1 MNFIYDLIPEEF
13 IKAIGWTIF
22 HSLWQGGVIAI
33 LLGGVLLMTKSNNS
47 RLRYILSA
55 SALFFMFGISITTFL
70 RVYNSNSEISSLLTE
85 NTPEFSL
92 SPKVIDEDAASLVN
106 SDPNIVDT
114 IKSFF
119 AGHMPLIVT
128 FWLFGFL
135 VFSLRFVGGVVHVQK
150 LRNEGIKTLEN
161 SWIHRLRELSGK
173 FGLNKLVQIFESS
186 RVKSPITIGYL
197 KPIILLPIGM
207 ISGLPQ
213 DQVEAIII
221 HELAHIKRY
230 DFLINLFQT
239 LIETIFF
246 YHPAVWW
253 ISSTVKSERENC
265 CDDLTLELC
274 GGSLIYFK
282 ALYNL
287 QQICSAEN
295 ELALAAIGNKNQLF
309 RRINRMNSHHKNTSY
324 GFKFAAFAVLLTIIA
339 AVSIYSTSSAKE
351 NSRNLASVSF
361 INPITS
367 LSGTSSLKAPE
378 SDITSIA
385 DTISMKKGKRTLK
398 FYDKENGDEKRFKA
412 KFDNGKLKELFIDG
426 EKVDEKDFSKY
437 EGKIYQRLEDY
448 DAGMKEYKKGMEKY
462 KESMNAYKES
472 MKSYREKMKN
482 FRGHYDSDIDAPD
495 IDLSELK
502 ELAKEIRENVRV
514 HIPHVSGIHIPPI
527 HIPQIDLSEL
537 KEGLN
542 DFDFD
547 HEKFKE
553 EMKEWK
559 ENFKE
564 EMKDWGADMKDFKI
578 DMEKFNKEMKKNGP
592 GSEVFKK
599 SMEELKVNM
608 GNLKV
613 EMKKLKNFIHDT
625 KDELVKDKLMDEG
638 DDLDDFTLSKD
649 EMIVGGKKVS
659 PELHKKY
666 LELYKKH
673 FGKELTGDKKF
684 RIND

>member
-13 IKAIGWTIF
+13 IRAIGWTIF
-22 HSLWQGGVIAI
+22 HSIWQGALIAI
-33 LLGGVLLMTKSNNS
+33 LLFGILFLTKTNNS

-55 SALFFMFGISITTFL
+55 LALFFFFGISAITFTQ
-70 RVYNSNSEISSLLTE
+70 VYNSNKEVSSLLSETSIGSSTSSNVLHE
-85 NTPEFSL
+85 TAPSGNNTNL
-92 SPKVIDEDAASLVN
+92 DYIA
-106 SDPNIVDT
+106 I
-114 IKSFF
+114 IKSYFVRQ
-119 AGHMPLIVT
+119 MPLIVT
-128 FWLFGFL
+128 LWLFGFL
-135 VFSLRFVGGVVHVQK
+135 VFSLRFVGGVLYVQK

-161 SWIHRLRELSGK
+161 SWIHRLRELSGI

-186 RVKSPITIGYL
+186 KVKSPITIGYL

-207 ISGLPQ
+207 ISGLPK

-230 DFLINLFQT
+230 DFLINLFQAF
-239 LIETIFF
+239 IETIFF

-253 ISSTVKSERENC
+253 ISSTIKSERENC

-274 GGSLIYFK
+274 GGSLLYFK

-287 QQICSAEN
+287 QQICTAEN
-295 ELALAAIGNKNQLF
+295 EFALAAIGRKNQLF
-309 RRINRMNSHHKNTSY
+309 RRINRMTTKDNNRSY
-324 GFKFAAFAVLLTIIA
+324 GVKFAAFAVLLTIIA
-339 AVSIYSTSSAKE
+339 AVSIHSTSSAKE
-351 NSRNLASVSF
+351 YSRNLSSVSF

-367 LSGTSSLKAPE
+367 LSGTSSLKASE

-398 FYDKENGDEKRFKA
+398 FYDKENGDEKRFKV
-412 KFDNGKLKELFIDG
+412 KFDNGKLEELFIDG
-426 EKVDEKDFSKY
+426 EKVDEEDFAKY

-448 DAGMKEYKKGMEKY
+448 DAGMKEYKKGIEKY
-462 KESMNAYKES
+462 KESLKAYKES

-482 FRGHYDSDIDAPD
+482 FRGHYDSDIDSSD

-502 ELAKEIRENVRV
+502 ELANKIRENVRV
-514 HIPHVSGIHIPPI
+514 HIPPVYIPPI
-527 HIPQIDLSEL
+527 HIPPIDLSEL

-542 DFDFD
+542 DFD

-564 EMKDWGADMKDFKI
+564 EMKDWKVDMKDFKM

-592 GSEVFKK
+592 GSEIFKK

-608 GNLKV
+608 GNLKM
-613 EMKKLKNFIHDT
+613 EMKKLKSFIHDT

>member
-33 LLGGVLLMTKSNNS
+33 LLGGVLLMIKSNNS
-47 RLRYILSA
+47 RLRYILSV
-55 SALFFMFGISITTFL
+55 SALFFMFGISVITFTQVF
-70 RVYNSNSEISSLLTE
+70 NSNSEL
-85 NTPEFSL
+85 
-92 SPKVIDEDAASLVN
+92 
-106 SDPNIVDT
+106 
-114 IKSFF
+114 F
-119 AGHMPLIVT
+119 AGISETTQGSSVSSNVAETSVTSGINNNIDFIGMVKSYFANQMQLIVAL
-128 FWLFGFL
+128 WLFGFF

-150 LRNEGIKTLEN
+150 LRNEGIRKLDDL
-161 SWIHRLRELSGK
+161 WIYRLRELSGK
-173 FGLNKLVQIFESS
+173 FGLEKLVQIFESS
-186 RVKSPITIGYL
+186 KVKSPITIGYL

-230 DFLINLFQT
+230 DFLINLFQAF
-239 LIETIFF
+239 IETIFF
-246 YHPAVWW
+246 YHPVVWW
-253 ISSTVKSERENC
+253 ISSTIKSERENC

-287 QQICSAEN
+287 QQICTAEN
-295 ELALAAIGNKNQLF
+295 EFALAAVGKKNQLF
-309 RRINRMNSHHKNTSY
+309 RRINRMNSNNENTSY
-324 GFKFAAFAVLLTIIA
+324 GFKLAAFAVLLIIIA
-339 AVSIYSTSSAKE
+339 VASVYSTSNAKE
-351 NSRNLASVSF
+351 NSHNNAAVSF
-361 INPITS
+361 INPSTS
-367 LSGTSSLKAPE
+367 LSEISTLRTHE
-378 SDITSIA
+378 NDITPIT
-385 DTISMKKGKRTLK
+385 DTTSMKKGKRTLK
-398 FYDKENGDEKRFKA
+398 FYNKENGEKKRFKA
-412 KFDNGKLKELFIDG
+412 KFNNGKLEELYVGG
-426 EKVDEKDFSKY
+426 EKVDQKDFSKY

-448 DAGMKEYKKGMEKY
+448 DDGMKEYKKGMEKY
-462 KESMNAYKES
+462 RESMEAYRES
-472 MKSYREKMKN
+472 MKSYREKMKD

-502 ELAKEIRENVRV
+502 DLAREIRENVRV
-514 HIPHVSGIHIPPI
+514 HIPPIHIPPI
-527 HIPQIDLSEL
+527 HIPSIDLREL
-537 KEGLN
+537 EEGPE
-542 DFDFD
+542 DCDFD

-564 EMKDWGADMKDFKI
+564 GMKDWNIDMKDFKI
-578 DMEKFNKEMKKNGP
+578 EMEKFNEEMKKNGL
-592 GSEVFKK
+592 GSEAFKK
-599 SMEELKVNM
+599 SMEELKMNM
-608 GNLKV
+608 GKLKV
-613 EMKKLKNFIHDT
+613 EMKKLKGFIHDT

-649 EMIVGGKKVS
+649 EMIVDGKKVS

-666 LELYKKH
+666 LELYKKR